1 MDTTDLTLSTLFS
14 NKFFRIPDYQRGY
27 AWGEMQL
34 TDLWEDIEDII
45 KDDKGTYRPHFTG
58 TISLQKIEV
67 SQLSKS
73 EQTLIRDGQKFYNV
87 VDGQQRLTTISIL
100 LFEVIKMLPKRR
112 QKEAIAQYLYKNQKT
127 RVYRFSYSGTSN
139 NNNLFLKKEIFEDSN
154 VGSARPNVYTNNL
167 KNAKNFF
174 QQRIRELKKREID
187 ELYTKIVTA
196 LFFDVK
202 DIGDNLDVQS
212 VFETMNNRGKP
223 LTTLEKLKNR
233 LLFLTSKLPSSDD
246 IQELSVII
254 NDSWGKVYE
263 WLGTN
268 VDSMLNEDEFLSAH
282 LTLLRIPPDYV
293 YSEQMAEQKVFRMF
307 CSRANQYNLS
317 DTRGQ
322 QVNAEKEPAV
332 NYNKIRNYA
341 IDLDTFVPYWY
352 QAYFPDPKTSDGLR
366 QLKIQLL
373 NRSKEMKLFLAKLL
387 SLKNTYQVKVSQCL
401 ELVEKIVFRD
411 SIPGLSLMDERSF
424 ATKARQLHNGE
435 ISIDD
440 LYVELST
447 LLASPCNTQSLIAG
461 FRNLFNYQRGNIG
474 FHRWTGLKY
483 FLFEY
488 EEHLRGKQL
497 AHLTWEQ
504 FDVTSIEH
512 IMPKTYPTH
521 WQNEMNTYLSG
532 KSFSPEEE
540 NKAKNILLNSLGN
553 LTVIQG
559 IKNSGLGNNPW
570 TTKKAAYSN
579 GCFSEIEISSKTA
592 WDPWSS
598 QSIFERGKDMINVLS
613 SLLGTLSLVSNQ
625 QQDDYVDIL
634 FYEHKYLYGA
644 QQTTLNVA
652 ASEVI
657 PEDSQEA
664 N

>member
-1 MDTTDLTLSTLFS
+1 MNTTDLTLSALFS

-34 TDLWEDIEDII
+34 NDLWEDIEDI
-45 KDDKGTYRPHFTG
+45 KGVNGTYRPHFTG
-58 TISLQKIEV
+58 TISLQKIEM
-67 SQLSKS
+67 SQLSRS
-73 EQTLIRDGQKFYNV
+73 EQALVRDGYEFYNI
-87 VDGQQRLTTISIL
+87 VDGQQRLTTVSIL
-100 LFEVIKMLPKRR
+100 LFEVIKMLPKTR
-112 QKEAIAQYLYKNQKT
+112 QKELIAQYLYKNQKP
-127 RVYRFSYSGTSN
+127 RIYRFSYSGTNN

-167 KNAKNFF
+167 KKAKVFF
-174 QQRIRELKKREID
+174 QERIKTLNKRELEQ
-187 ELYTKIVTA
+187 LYSKTVTA

-202 DIGDNLDVQS
+202 YIGDNLDAQS

-233 LLFLTSKLPSSDD
+233 LLFLASKLPADED
-246 IQELSVII
+246 IQSLSDTV

-268 VDSMLNEDEFLSAH
+268 TDCMLNEDEFLSAH

-307 CSRANQYNLS
+307 CSRAAQYNLS
-317 DTRGQ
+317 DTRDQ
-322 QVNAEKEPAV
+322 QDNAEKEPPVTYDKIHDYAV
-332 NYNKIRNYA
+332 
-341 IDLDTFVPYWY
+341 DLDNFVPYWY
-352 QAYFPDPKTSDGLR
+352 RVYFPDSRTPDGLKL
-366 QLKIQLL
+366 LKIQLL
-373 NRSKEMKLFLAKLL
+373 NGSKEMKLFLAELL
-387 SLKNTYQVKVSQCL
+387 SLEKTDPTKVSECL
-401 ELVEKIVFRD
+401 GLVEKIVFRD
-411 SIPGLSLMDERSF
+411 SIPGLGLMDERAF

-435 ISIDD
+435 IQMDD
-440 LYVELST
+440 LCTELNNLVST
-447 LLASPCNTQSLIAG
+447 PCNTQSLIAG

-504 FDVTSIEH
+504 FDNTSIEH
-512 IMPKTYPTH
+512 IMPRKYTDH
-521 WQNEMNTYLSG
+521 WQNEMDAYLSG
-532 KSFSPEEE
+532 KSLSPDEES
-540 NKAKNILLNSLGN
+540 KAKNIVLNSLGN
-553 LTVIQG
+553 LTVIQD

-579 GCFSEIEISSKTA
+579 GCFSEIEISTTTE

-598 QSIFERGKDMINVLS
+598 QSIYKRGVKMLNVLS
-613 SLLGTLSLVSNQ
+613 SILGTLTLASKPEQN
-625 QQDDYVDIL
+625 DYDDIL
-634 FYEHKYLYGA
+634 FYEKKY
-644 QQTTLNVA
+644 V
-652 ASEVI
+652 
-657 PEDSQEA
+657 
-664 N
+664 

>member
-1 MDTTDLTLSTLFS
+1 MNTTDLTLSALFS

-34 TDLWEDIEDII
+34 TDLWEDIEDI
-45 KDDKGTYRPHFTG
+45 KDDKVAYRPHFTG
-58 TISLQKIEV
+58 TISLQKIEA
-67 SQLSKS
+67 SQLSKL
-73 EQTLIRDGQKFYNV
+73 EQALIRDGHEFYNV

-100 LFEVIKMLPKRR
+100 LFEVIKMLPKNK
-112 QKEAIAQYLYKNQKT
+112 QKELIAQYLYKNQKP

-139 NNNLFLKKEIFEDSN
+139 NNNLYLKKEIFEDAN
-154 VGSARPNVYTNNL
+154 VGSARQNVYTNNL
-167 KNAKNFF
+167 RNAKDFF
-174 QQRIRELKKREID
+174 HQRIKDLKKREI
-187 ELYTKIVTA
+187 EQLYTKIVTA

-202 DIGDNLDVQS
+202 YIDDNLDVQS

-246 IQELSVII
+246 IQGLSDII

-307 CSRANQYNLS
+307 CSRSTQYNRS

-322 QVNAEKEPAV
+322 QDNAEKEPAV
-332 NYNKIRNYA
+332 NYDKIHDYA
-341 IDLDTFVPYWY
+341 IDLENFVPYWY

-387 SLKNTYQVKVSQCL
+387 SLKKTNQVKVSQCL

-411 SIPGLSLMDERSF
+411 SIPGLSLMDERTF
-424 ATKARQLHNGE
+424 ATKARQLHNKE
-435 ISIDD
+435 ISIDN
-440 LYVELST
+440 LYVELSS
-447 LLASPCNTQSLIAG
+447 LLETPCNTQSLIAG

-474 FHRWTGLKY
+474 FHRWSGLKY

-504 FDVTSIEH
+504 YDVTSIEH
-512 IMPKTYPTH
+512 IMPRTYADH

-540 NKAKNILLNSLGN
+540 YKAKNILLNSLGN
-553 LTVIQG
+553 LTVIQD

-598 QSIFERGKDMINVLS
+598 QSIFERGKDMIDILS
-613 SLLGTLSLVSNQ
+613 GLLGTLSLISNQ
-625 QQDDYVDIL
+625 QQDDYVDVL
-634 FYEHKYLYGA
+634 FYEHKYLYGN
-644 QQTTLNVA
+644 QQTMPNVVVSGDI
-652 ASEVI
+652 SE
-657 PEDSQEA
+657 DTQEA
-664 N
+664 D